1 MSDITLA
8 AMGAGS
14 IIVKRNGAQIGLV
27 WWDSHHEEYCA
38 ESIDG
43 TELGR
48 SPLRTAAIALVTG

>member
-8 AMGAGS
+8 ATGTGT
-14 IIVKRNGAQIGLV
+14 IVVKRDGKQIGLV
-27 WWDSHHEEYCA
+27 WWDSRHEEYCA